1 MHRNSTPSGR
11 QRREPAPASGVSLQA
26 LEGGVA
32 DQLGALE
39 AELAAEVAAV
49 GFHGVHRQ
57 MHAIDDGYGI
67 GLFVVQL
74 SLQNHVGTI
83 RICRSTQLGGAE
95 VQLHFPIATG
105 AS

>member
-1 MHRNSTPSGR
+1 M
-11 QRREPAPASGVSLQA
+11 SLQA

-57 MHAIDDGYGI
+57 MHAIDNGYGI

-74 SLQNHVGTI
+74 SLQNHGGTI
-83 RICRSTQLGGAE
+83 RIGRSTQLGGAE